1 MSLKIIRPFTLCTLV
16 VIATTHAVA
25 STDDEEHGDGRVEQT
40 STFNEFSPRGSSGEA
55 VDLPAYMDSIGLDAV
70 EWYQHV
76 QTLAN
81 PWFEGRE
88 PGTPGGRRAA
98 EYIAWH
104 LDRSGCQPMFQPTD
118 DPIINA
124 MWTADA
130 EGASWYQPFEF
141 NPGRRT
147 RSLEMGKAGLGAT
160 DLVAGTTFNVL
171 GNSGTGAVE
180 APATFVGYAIEDG
193 PDGYTSFADSDD
205 LTGRIA
211 VMLRYE
217 PLDEDGSSRWS
228 EDEFSEHSGL
238 GPKFNAVIDR
248 GAIGIILINPPGATA
263 GRRGL
268 ESFRRSRRF
277 RPYMDVPVIHV
288 SEEAANAWL
297 ADADASKRTI
307 AELRGLAD
315 RGAITSIDLNEDHP
329 ARLETSISTGVRDAQ
344 NVAGMYPGRGELAD
358 EWLVIGGHYDH
369 LGRGYLGSR
378 EPRSSEIHYGADDN
392 ASGTAAFLQL
402 AKRLALNDDGEGDR
416 RSIIFIGF
424 DAEEAGLHG
433 SEYFL
438 DNCPI
443 DPDSITAMLNMD
455 MMGRLR
461 DNRISLSGTGT
472 AAEFDEMLPRVVKP
486 TGLIINASP
495 GGMGPSDHSNFFQR
509 DVPVLFFYSGD
520 HDDYHTPRD
529 HAWTVNPEGTARVI
543 GLAGDLAEEMIT
555 RKDMLTFQK
564 SNDPGRARRT
574 GAKVRLGIMPSYT
587 SDLETGVLVSGV
599 SEGTSAAAAGLAEG
613 DVILRWNDIELEDGS
628 IMMQQ
633 LMKHEP
639 GDVVNLKIQRDG
651 KTMDLPVTLKARDE
665 TT

>member
-1 MSLKIIRPFTLCTLV
+1 MTCTTLPILTLSILMV
-16 VIATTHAVA
+16 TTIAQSDEDGHAP
-25 STDDEEHGDGRVEQT
+25 GRVEQT
-40 STFNEFSPRGSSGEA
+40 SSFNDFSPRGSSGEA

-98 EYIAWH
+98 EYVAWH
-104 LDRSGCQPMFQPTD
+104 LDRYGCEPLFEPTD
-118 DPIINA
+118 NPVVNA
-124 MWTADA
+124 MWTADPD
-130 EGASWYQPFEF
+130 GNSWYQPFEF

-147 RSLEMGKAGLGAT
+147 RTLEYGTASLGAT
-160 DLVAGTTFNVL
+160 ELIAGETFNVL
-171 GNSGTGAVE
+171 GNSGSGTVE

-193 PDGYTSFADSDD
+193 PDGYTSYADSDD

-217 PLDEDGSSRWS
+217 PLDEEGASRWS
-228 EDEFSEHSGL
+228 EDEFSDYAGL
-238 GPKFNAVIDR
+238 GPKFESVIER
-248 GAIGIILINPPGATA
+248 GATGIVLVNPPGAAA

-268 ESFRRSRRF
+268 ETFRRSRRF
-277 RPYMDVPVIHV
+277 RPYMEVPVIHV
-288 SEEAANAWL
+288 SEAAMDAWL
-297 ADADASKRTI
+297 ADADAAGRST
-307 AELRGLAD
+307 ADLRALAD
-315 RGAITSIDLNEDHP
+315 RGGVTAIDLHEDHP
-329 ARLETSISTGVRDAQ
+329 IRLDTNISTGVRDAQ
-344 NVAGMYPGRGELAD
+344 NVAGMYPGRGALAD

-369 LGRGYLGSR
+369 LGRGYVGSR

-392 ASGTAAFLQL
+392 ASGTATIIQL

-416 RSIIFIGF
+416 RSIVFIGF

-438 DNCPI
+438 ENAPM
-443 DPDSITAMLNMD
+443 DPSSIIAMLNMD

-461 DNRISLSGTGT
+461 DNRVSLSGTGT
-472 AAEFDEMLPRVVKP
+472 AVEFDEMLPRVVEP

-495 GGMGPSDHSNFFQR
+495 GGMGPSDHSNFFMR
-509 DVPVLFFYSGD
+509 DIPVLFFYTGD
-520 HDDYHTPRD
+520 HNDYHTPRD
-529 HAWTVNPEGTARVI
+529 HAWTVNPEGTARII
-543 GLAGDLAEEMIT
+543 GLVGDLAEEMLT
-555 RKDMLTFQK
+555 RDEMLTFQK
-564 SNDPGRARRT
+564 STDPGRARRT

-587 SDLETGVLVSGV
+587 SDLETGVLVNGV
-599 SEGTSAAAAGLAEG
+599 SEDTSASAAGITEG
-613 DVILRWNDIELEDGS
+613 DVLLMWDDVELEDGS
-628 IMMQQ
+628 ILMQQ

-639 GDVVNLKIQRDG
+639 GDVVTLKIRRDG
-651 KTMDLPVTLKARDE
+651 KVIEIPVTLKSRDE